1 MEYEKLENPTE
12 DIKDDDQE
20 VLSDITPKTFIKS
33 RSNTHDSF
41 FNIPNFE
48 PELFLSHIQWIETEI
63 DGPNIYDMVIIGS
76 GSSALD
82 MAH

>member
-12 DIKDDDQE
+12 DILEDDQE
-20 VLSDITPKTFIKS
+20 VNSDISPHTFIKS
-33 RSNTHDSF
+33 RSNTHDTF

-48 PELFLSHIQWIETEI
+48 PELFLSHIKWIDTEI